1 MNTPS
6 TQAIDTLRDEIK
18 KENQEI
24 DEMKTNLDRKRA
36 EVQSS
41 EAEVKKIELGLRKL
55 IQQRDTNNRELEKI
69 IRELQLA
76 IDKK

>member
-1 MNTPS
+1 MKTS
-6 TQAIDTLRDEIK
+6 SQALDILKDEIK

-24 DEMKTNLDRKRA
+24 DEMKIKLNRKEV
-36 EVQSS
+36 EVQTA
-41 EAEVKKIELGLRKL
+41 EAEVKKIELDLRNL

-69 IRELQLA
+69 TRELQQA